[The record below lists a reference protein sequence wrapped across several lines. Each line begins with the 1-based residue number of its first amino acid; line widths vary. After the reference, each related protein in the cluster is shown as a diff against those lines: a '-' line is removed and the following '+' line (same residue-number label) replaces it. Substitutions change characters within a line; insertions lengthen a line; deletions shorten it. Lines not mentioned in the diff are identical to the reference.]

1 MNQANVCIIGAG
13 PGGAT
18 AALHLA
24 KSGVRCVLLDKAVFP
39 RDKICGDAL
48 SGKVINELNRA
59 DESLL
64 PQLHAQ
70 AAAIGSGGIHFIAP
84 NQKWLTIPFS
94 AGNGGLAAE
103 TSLPKSET
111 PHHPG
116 YLMKRLDFDDLLVR
130 KVKESNQIELCE
142 NTEVTSYQRVANGW
156 NITTDSQTIR
166 TKLLIVA
173 NGAQSNFTRH
183 VAGIVQEP
191 AHFCAGLRAYYQGVA
206 DLDANGFIELHFLKD
221 FLPGYFWIFPLA
233 GGYANVG
240 VGMLSSA
247 ISRKRV
253 NLKNS
258 MLEIIRT
265 HPVLRKRF
273 ANARLVGDIKGYGLP
288 LGSKK
293 RPISGDGYMLTG
305 DAAHLIDPFTGEG
318 ISNAMISGRWAADQA
333 TKCLAANDFSAQFMQ
348 QYDTAVYRRLGREL
362 QISHRMQ
369 QLLNYPSLFNLVVNK
384 ASRNP
389 ALQQLLSAMFM
400 DLDLRTAL
408 KKPSFYAKLL
418 FS

>member
-1 MNQANVCIIGAG
+1 MKQTDVCIIGAG

-24 KSGVRCVLLDKAVFP
+24 KSGVPCVLLDKAAFP

-48 SGKVINELNRA
+48 SGKVINELKRI
-59 DESLL
+59 DGSLL
-64 PQLHAQ
+64 PQLHTQ
-70 AAAIGSGGIHFIAP
+70 ATAIGSGGIHFIAP
-84 NQKWLTIPFS
+84 NEKWLTIPFHPES
-94 AGNGGLAAE
+94 E
-103 TSLPKSET
+103 KFPSET
-111 PHHPG
+111 VFHPG
-116 YLMKRLDFDDLLVR
+116 YLMKRLDFDDFLIGKVR
-130 KVKESNQIELCE
+130 ENAQIDLREGE
-142 NTEVTSYQRVANGW
+142 EVTGYQRIDGGW
-156 NITTDSQTIR
+156 ELTTNRQTLR
-166 TKLLIVA
+166 AKLLIIA

-191 AHFCAGLRAYYQGVA
+191 GHFCAGLRAYYQGVA
-206 DLDANGFIELHFLKD
+206 GLDANGFIELHFLKD

-233 GGYANVG
+233 GGHANVG

-253 NLKNS
+253 NLKNN
-258 MLEIIRT
+258 MLEIIQT
-265 HPVLRKRF
+265 HPVLRQRF
-273 ANARLVGDIKGYGLP
+273 ANARLVGNIKGYGLP

-293 RPISGDGYMLTG
+293 RPLSGDNYMLTG

-333 TKCLAANDFSAQFMQ
+333 AKCLAANDFSAAFMR
-348 QYDTAVYRRLGREL
+348 QYDAAVYRRLGREL
-362 QISHRMQ
+362 QISRRMQ
-369 QLLNYPSLFNLVVNK
+369 QLLRYPSLFNLVVSRAN
-384 ASRNP
+384 RNP

-400 DLDLRTAL
+400 DMDLREAL
-408 KKPSFYAKLL
+408 KKPSFYARLL

>member
-1 MNQANVCIIGAG
+1 MKQTDVCIIGAG

-24 KSGVRCVLLDKAVFP
+24 KSGVPCVLLDKAAFP

-48 SGKVINELNRA
+48 SGKVINELKRI
-59 DESLL
+59 DGSLL
-64 PQLHAQ
+64 PQLHTQ
-70 AAAIGSGGIHFIAP
+70 ATAIGSGGIHFIAP
-84 NQKWLTIPFS
+84 NEKWLTIPFHPES
-94 AGNGGLAAE
+94 E
-103 TSLPKSET
+103 KFPSET
-111 PHHPG
+111 VFHPG
-116 YLMKRLDFDDLLVR
+116 YLMKRLDFDDFLIGKVR
-130 KVKESNQIELCE
+130 ENAQIDLREGE
-142 NTEVTSYQRVANGW
+142 EVTGYQRIDGGW
-156 NITTDSQTIR
+156 ELTTNRQTLR
-166 TKLLIVA
+166 AKLLIIA

-191 AHFCAGLRAYYQGVA
+191 GHFCAGLRAYYQGVA
-206 DLDANGFIELHFLKD
+206 GLDANGFIELHFLKD

-233 GGYANVG
+233 GGHANVG

-258 MLEIIRT
+258 MLEIIQT
-265 HPVLRKRF
+265 HPVLRQRF
-273 ANARLVGDIKGYGLP
+273 ANARLVGNIKGYGLP

-293 RPISGDGYMLTG
+293 RPLSGDNYMLTG

-318 ISNAMISGRWAADQA
+318 ISNAMISGRWAADQVV
-333 TKCLAANDFSAQFMQ
+333 KCLAANDFSAAFMR
-348 QYDTAVYRRLGREL
+348 QYDAAVYRRLGREL
-362 QISHRMQ
+362 QISRRMQ
-369 QLLNYPSLFNLVVNK
+369 QLLRYPSLFNLVVSRAN
-384 ASRNP
+384 RNP

-400 DLDLRTAL
+400 DMDLRAAL
-408 KKPSFYAKLL
+408 KKPSFYARLL